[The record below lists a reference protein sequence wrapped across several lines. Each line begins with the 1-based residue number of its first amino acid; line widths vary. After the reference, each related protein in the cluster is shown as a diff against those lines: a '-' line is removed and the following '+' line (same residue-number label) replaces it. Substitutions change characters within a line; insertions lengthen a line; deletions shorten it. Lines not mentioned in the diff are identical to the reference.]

1 MRKYLI
7 AFIIGILLV
16 PAAFYLYLRS
26 GHAPVATSS
35 SPLPFE
41 RFFARLAMRATIPR
55 ELPKAEAGP
64 PTETELVSGAQIY
77 RQYCGICHGLPNHPP
92 TAISKGMYPHPPQFF
107 HSMPAP
113 AYNPELPYRAASP
126 KAYWKV
132 KNGVR
137 LTGMP
142 GFQDSFTEKQ
152 IRQVSQ
158 FVSNA
163 RNLPPAAVAALEGQ
177 TAKAEELPPTPKSP
191 PRLAAKRHQI
201 LSH

>member
-7 AFIIGILLV
+7 AVLIGILLV
-16 PAAFYLYLRS
+16 PTAFYLYLRS
-26 GHAPVATSS
+26 GHAPVATSA

-41 RFFARLAMRATIPR
+41 RFFAKLAMRATISR
-55 ELPKAEAGP
+55 ELPKAETVP
-64 PTETELVSGAQIY
+64 PTEADLVNGAKIY
-77 RQYCGICHGLPNHPP
+77 RQYCGTCHGVPNQPRSP
-92 TAISKGMYPHPPQFF
+92 IAKGMYPHPPQFF
-107 HSMPAP
+107 HDKLPA
-113 AYNPELPYRAASP
+113 AYDPSRPYRPASR

-142 GFQDSFTEKQ
+142 GFQDSFTKEQ

-163 RNLPPAAVAALEGQ
+163 RNLPPSALAALEGQ
-177 TAKAEELPPTPKSP
+177 GTKAEPTSPVMPPAQPLA
-191 PRLAAKRHQI
+191 PRRPGH
-201 LSH
+201 LSR

>member
-16 PAAFYLYLRS
+16 PAAFYVYLRS
-26 GHAPVATSS
+26 GYAPVATSA

-41 RFFARLAMRATIPR
+41 RFFAKLAMRATLAR
-55 ELPKAEAGP
+55 ELPKSEAGP
-64 PTETELVSGAQIY
+64 PTESELVSGAQIY
-77 RQYCGICHGLPNHPP
+77 RQYCGVCHGLPNQPP
-92 TAISKGMYPHPPQFF
+92 TTISKGMYPHPPQFF
-107 HSMPAP
+107 HSTPAP
-113 AYNPELPYRAASP
+113 AYDPGRPYRAASP
-126 KAYWKV
+126 KVYWKV

-142 GFQDSFTEKQ
+142 GFQDSFTEEQ
-152 IRQVSQ
+152 IREVSQ

-163 RNLPPAAVAALEGQ
+163 RNLPPSVIAALESQ
-177 TAKAEELPPTPKSP
+177 SAQAEEVPPASKLYQ
-191 PRLAAKRHQI
+191 RLAAKRRSA

>member
-26 GHAPVATSS
+26 GHAPVATSA

-41 RFFARLAMRATIPR
+41 RFFARLAMRATIAR

-64 PTETELVSGAQIY
+64 PTEPDLVSGAQIY
-77 RQYCGICHGLPNHPP
+77 RQYCGVCHGLPNQPP

-107 HSMPAP
+107 HSTPATD
-113 AYNPELPYRAASP
+113 YNPDLPYHAASP
-126 KAYWKV
+126 KVYWKV

-142 GFQDSFTEKQ
+142 GFQDSFTEQQ

-163 RNLPPAAVAALEGQ
+163 RNLPRAVMAVLENNPEKPQ
-177 TAKAEELPPTPKSP
+177 PTASASKS
-191 PRLAAKRHQI
+191 RQHLASNHK
-201 LSH
+201 